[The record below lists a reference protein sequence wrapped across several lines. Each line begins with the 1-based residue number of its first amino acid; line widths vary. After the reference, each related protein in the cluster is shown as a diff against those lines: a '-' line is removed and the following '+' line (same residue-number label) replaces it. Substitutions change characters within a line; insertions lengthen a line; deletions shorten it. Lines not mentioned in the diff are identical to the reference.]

1 MNTPI
6 NEGGPAFPVADSH
19 HPNGQV
25 QYGHNGMTLRD
36 YFAGQAL
43 VGLCGRDLQGAGESN
58 RNLNNHINHAH
69 VRDARNS
76 VSFNARL
83 AYETADAMLA
93 ARESKGGAA

>member
-1 MNTPI
+1 MSTPI

-43 VGLCGRDLQGAGESN
+43 SAIILTSLSHSGCATFLGSANE
-58 RNLNNHINHAH
+58 
-69 VRDARNS
+69 
-76 VSFNARL
+76 
-83 AYETADAMLA
+83 AYGYADAMLV